1 MASNSLS
8 RRFSKGDFMPG
19 MVKNLKRLQTTVKAE
34 ADADAEAK
42 FEADDP
48 SKFDSPE
55 KPFDPSQDEE
65 E

>member
-19 MVKNLKRLQTTVKAE
+19 KVKNLKRLQTTVKAE
-34 ADADAEAK
+34 ADAEVDV
-42 FEADDP
+42 DDP
-48 SKFDSPE
+48 LKFDSPE

>member
-19 MVKNLKRLQTTVKAE
+19 MVKNLKRLQTTVKA
-34 ADADAEAK
+34 DADAEV
-42 FEADDP
+42 EVDVDDP
-48 SKFDSPE
+48 LKFDSPE

>member
-19 MVKNLKRLQTTVKAE
+19 KVKNLKRLQTTVK

>member
-19 MVKNLKRLQTTVKAE
+19 MVKNLKRLQTTVKA
-34 ADADAEAK
+34 DADAEVDV
-42 FEADDP
+42 DDP
-48 SKFDSPE
+48 LKFDSPE